1 MSDTNMMAKAP
12 KSPSL
17 LLLLLLLP
25 SLHPS
30 LQLCTFHT
38 CILIL
43 WGSLHVSSSACRY
56 WFCGRAQPKLIK
68 VGVDVRVHPIWYPI
82 TTIWV
87 LHVFRTE
94 KFAVAFVVTQI
105 VTRLRDT
112 MFNTW

>member
-12 KSPSL
+12 NSHS
-17 LLLLLLLP
+17 LLLLP

-38 CILIL
+38 CILTL
-43 WGSLHVSSSACRY
+43 WGSLHASSSACRY
-56 WFCGRAQPKLIK
+56 WFCGGAQPKLIK

-87 LHVFRTE
+87 LLRTV
-94 KFAVAFVVTQI
+94 KFAVAFVATQI
-105 VTRLRDT
+105 LTRLGDT
-112 MFNTW
+112 TFNTW